1 MPNNSDMNAKETSV
15 NILIADSQFL
25 ITESL
30 KLILSNEGRFN
41 VISIIAE
48 KSELLKALKH
58 RNISLL
64 IIDHSL
70 VEIASIND
78 LKEIK
83 SSFPGLK
90 VLVFTNNVSKSELQ
104 ELNYAG
110 IHDIILKTVDREELF
125 DAIDSALKGK
135 KYYSG
140 ELLDMLLEVDQKKNS
155 IEETGQLTISE
166 IEIVRLISEGLT
178 TKEIAL
184 RKFISFHTVISHR
197 KNIFRK
203 LGVTSISE
211 LIMYSIKAGLINTIE
226 YYI

>member
-1 MPNNSDMNAKETSV
+1 MNAYKTPL

-30 KLILSNEGRFN
+30 KLILQSEGRFN
-41 VISIIAE
+41 VIRVVTE
-48 KSELLKALKH
+48 KSELINVLKLE
-58 RNISLL
+58 NISLL
-64 IIDHSL
+64 ILDHSL
-70 VEIASIND
+70 IDINSISE

-83 SSFPGLK
+83 KSFRDLK
-90 VLVFTNNVSKSELQ
+90 VLVISNSLSKTELI
-104 ELNYAG
+104 ELNSAG
-110 IHDIILKTVDREELF
+110 INDIILKTAGKEELIE
-125 DAIDSALKGK
+125 AIDSTLKGK

-140 ELLDMLLEVDQKKNS
+140 ELLDLLFEVNEKKNQG
-155 IEETGQLTISE
+155 EETSQLTVSE

-178 TKEIAL
+178 TKEIAS

-203 LGVTSISE
+203 LNVTSISE
-211 LIMYSIKAGLINTIE
+211 LIMYSIKAGWINIIE